1 MEKEKSQKIQM
12 IYGYAVCIVAV
23 ITFLISVTSVVYS
36 LIDLTDPINA
46 HRTYGKD
53 APSLASYDNY
63 KIDIIKSLDPKHD
76 VDLDDTTLKSMY
88 ESAKSDAIAKVKHS
102 AYRTIIVNSLL
113 LLVCIVLFT
122 THFIWMRKLSKAAT

>member
-12 IYGYAVCIVAV
+12 IYGYALCIVTV
-23 ITFLISVTSVVYS
+23 ITFLISVTSVVSS

-63 KIDIIKSLDPKHD
+63 KIDIIKSLDPGHEL
-76 VDLDDTTLKSMY
+76 DLDDSTLKSMY
-88 ESAKSDAIAKVKHS
+88 DAARNDAISKVKHN
-102 AYRTIIVNSLL
+102 AYRSVIVNSLVVL
-113 LLVCIVLFT
+113 ICIVLFI
-122 THFIWMRKLSKAAT
+122 THWIWMRRLSRKAS

>member
-1 MEKEKSQKIQM
+1 MEKEKSTRIQM

-53 APSLASYDNY
+53 APSLASYNNY

-88 ESAKSDAIAKVKHS
+88 QSAKEDAIAKVKHG

-113 LLVCIVLFT
+113 LLICIVLFT
-122 THFIWMRKLSKAAT
+122 THFIWMRKLSKKSS